1 MAKKSPAELKAILA
15 AEKADAL
22 AADTASTLSD
32 ERSRALDYYM
42 GDVSA
47 DMPSLVGRS
56 KVVSSDTADTI
67 DGLMPSLMDIFAGT
81 DMPVRFAPVG
91 PEDIEAAEQ
100 ETEYVNHVFWQ
111 LNEGFLVLYSMIKD
125 ALLSKLGIV
134 KVFWEEVEEEQRET
148 YDGLP
153 EDSLALLVADPNVEI
168 VEHTER
174 AEGAETLHDVVIVK
188 REKKGKARVV
198 PVPPEEFGISRRA
211 RTIQDAHYCFHEV
224 VRRQDELIADGYDA
238 AQIRA
243 LPGYVANDSS
253 EAQARDTVEEST
265 QSGDDGYN
273 KETRAIRVTEHYII
287 ADCHGDGKPRLYRIT
302 TGGEG
307 DGDILMRG
315 GKPDIEPADFIPFAG
330 MTPIIIPH
338 RLFGRSVADL
348 VRDIQ
353 QIKTALLRAL
363 MDNAYLANNP
373 RVEVPESHASDQ
385 TLDDL
390 LVSRPGGIVRT
401 KQPGGLA
408 VIKHPD
414 IGAHVFP
421 LMEYQDATREWRT
434 GVTRQGQGL
443 DADALQN
450 QSATAA
456 NQLHNA
462 AQAKMKLIA
471 RIFAETGIKDM
482 FRLLHGT
489 IRMHGQKQDTFRLR
503 NKWVSVDPRNW
514 RTRDDMTID
523 VGLGTGGPTEQLSNF
538 MIVANVQKELLM
550 GGKAHMVPDEKLF
563 NSFREICKI
572 TKHRDPELFVARPD
586 PNNPAPPPPD
596 PKMME
601 MQAKA
606 EIEKL
611 QAQADVETQDR
622 KTQAEIALAERKF
635 ELEKDLKLIDAQLKM
650 REHEMQAQR
659 SQAVHEQGMK
669 ANRLKMIGQSKPDDG
684 MADKVSGS
692 VSAVAKMQAQHSA
705 AILKALQALR
715 ADQRR
720 PKRAMKAPDGS
731 WVAQAEGPEPEEQ
744 EIELAQYEPPPEPEP
759 MPDDPVKAK
768 MVTDL
773 SQLGQYI
780 AEMQKQ
786 QSDTT
791 MQGLSALYQ
800 AIASM
805 QADMRK
811 PKRAIKNA
819 DGSWSAVTEH

>member
-1 MAKKSPAELKAILA
+1 MAKRSPAELKAILA

-22 AADTASTLSD
+22 AADTASTLSA

-47 DMPSLVGRS
+47 DMPTLIGRS
-56 KVVSSDTADTI
+56 KVVSSDTADTV

-125 ALLSKLGIV
+125 ALLSKLGLV
-134 KVFWEEVEEEQRET
+134 KIFWEEVEDEQRET
-148 YDGLP
+148 YEGLP
-153 EDSLALLVADPNVEI
+153 EDSLALLVSDPNVEI
-168 VEHTER
+168 VEQTESQ
-174 AEGAETLHDVVIVK
+174 GETGEPLYDVVVVK

-224 VRRQDELIADGYDA
+224 VRRQDELIDAGYDE
-238 AQIRA
+238 AQVRA
-243 LPGYVANDSS
+243 LPGYVANDSA
-253 EAQARDTVEEST
+253 EAQARDTVDEST

-307 DGDILMRG
+307 DGDILMRD

-401 KQPGGLA
+401 KLPGGLT

-471 RIFAETGIKDM
+471 RIFAETGVKDM
-482 FRLLHGT
+482 FRLLHAT

-503 NKWVSVDPRNW
+503 NTWVAVDPRNW
-514 RTRDDMTID
+514 RTREDMTID
-523 VGLGTGGPTEQLSNF
+523 VGLGTGGPTEQLANF

-601 MQAKA
+601 LQAKA
-606 EIEKL
+606 EIEKV
-611 QAQADVETQDR
+611 QAQADIETQQL
-622 KTQAEIALAERKF
+622 KTQSEITLAERKF
-635 ELEKDLKLIDAQLKM
+635 ELERELKLLDAQIKQ
-650 REHEMQAQR
+650 RDAEMQARNSADMHRQKLAEGAR
-659 SQAVHEQGMK
+659 KATEADNQNQEQQDNQILEALTSLRSDMGRSRRAVKNPDGSWSTEEMDNPETKAAQQARESQAARTGAIME
-669 ANRLKMIGQSKPDDG
+669 AL
-684 MADKVSGS
+684 
-692 VSAVAKMQAQHSA
+692 SAMQA
-705 AILKALQALR
+705 
-715 ADQRR
+715 DMRR
-720 PKRAMKAPDGS
+720 PKRA
-731 WVAQAEGPEPEEQ
+731 V
-744 EIELAQYEPPPEPEP
+744 
-759 MPDDPVKAK
+759 
-768 MVTDL
+768 
-773 SQLGQYI
+773 
-780 AEMQKQ
+780 
-786 QSDTT
+786 
-791 MQGLSALYQ
+791 
-800 AIASM
+800 
-805 QADMRK
+805 
-811 PKRAIKNA
+811 KNA
-819 DGSWSAVTEH
+819 DGSWSTQAAE

>member
-22 AADTASTLSD
+22 AADTASTLSE

-47 DMPSLVGRS
+47 DMPTLVGRS

-67 DGLMPSLMDIFAGT
+67 DGLMPGLMDVFAGT
-81 DMPVRFAPVG
+81 DMPVRFSPVG

-134 KVFWEEVEEEQRET
+134 KIFWEEVEDEQRET

-153 EDSLALLVADPNVEI
+153 EDSLALLVADANVEI
-168 VEHTER
+168 VEQTER
-174 AEGAETLHDVVIVK
+174 QGETGETLYDVVTVK

-211 RTIQDAHYCFHEV
+211 RTIQDTHYCFHEV

-253 EAQARDTVEEST
+253 ESQARDTVEEST
-265 QSGDDGYN
+265 QTGDDGYN

-307 DGDILMRG
+307 DGDVLMRG
-315 GKPDIEPADFIPFAG
+315 GKPDIEPADFVPFAG
-330 MTPIIIPH
+330 MTPVIVPH
-338 RLFGRSVADL
+338 RLFGRSIADL

-401 KQPGGLA
+401 KQPGGLT

-482 FRLLHGT
+482 FRLLHAT

-503 NKWVSVDPRNW
+503 NKWVQVDPRNW

-538 MIVANVQKELLM
+538 MIVANVQKELLL
-550 GGKAHMVPDEKLF
+550 GGKGHMVTDEKLF

-572 TKHRDPELFVARPD
+572 TKHRDPELFVVRPD
-586 PNNPAPPPPD
+586 PNAPPPPPPPD

-601 MQAKA
+601 LQAKA
-606 EIEKL
+606 EIEKV
-611 QAQADVETQDR
+611 QAQADIETQQQ
-622 KTQAEIALAERKF
+622 KTQAELALAERKF
-635 ELEKDLKLIDAQLKM
+635 ELDRELKLIDAQLKM
-650 REHEMQAQR
+650 RDHEMQSKDRAEVHKQKLVEGAQ
-659 SQAVHEQGMK
+659 K
-669 ANRLKMIGQSKPDDG
+669 AEGENQEKQDSEI
-684 MADKVSGS
+684 
-692 VSAVAKMQAQHSA
+692 
-705 AILKALQALR
+705 LQALTAMR
-715 ADQRR
+715 ADLGRSRRAVKNPDGSWSTEEMDNPETKAAQQARETQAARTGAILEALAAMQADMRR
-720 PKRAMKAPDGS
+720 PKRAFKNPDGS
-731 WVAQAEGPEPEEQ
+731 WSTQA
-744 EIELAQYEPPPEPEP
+744 
-759 MPDDPVKAK
+759 
-768 MVTDL
+768 
-773 SQLGQYI
+773 
-780 AEMQKQ
+780 
-786 QSDTT
+786 
-791 MQGLSALYQ
+791 
-800 AIASM
+800 
-805 QADMRK
+805 AD
-811 PKRAIKNA
+811 
-819 DGSWSAVTEH
+819 